1 MKKIIAFLL
10 ATLMIVAV
18 SACAKQGGKDKDN
31 DQNQNDKTPENIFAD
46 VDLQGETYTLM
57 CFTTTEGTAKINSY
71 SDLSADEL
79 SGDPVNDAVY
89 ERNEKIKSNLNCDLE
104 IYEMGTYGAS
114 GTINVGSDLK
124 NILLAG
130 NPDNISAGFVN
141 GISLSALIKGEVL
154 YNLNDIDTLG
164 LDNEW
169 WYKGANDSMTINGKL
184 FAATGDFSVRG
195 LVSMTS
201 IFFNKT
207 LLERYEALENPY
219 DLVRSG
225 KWTID
230 KLAEYASVMTEIG
243 GDGTLSVDDQVGFV
257 SEWGSSYYYLSA
269 AGIRAYENNGTDVV
283 FAMNNSNAQTM
294 VTKISNLLT
303 NKQVSKI
310 VADHY
315 NDNYSAAGVLSY
327 FGDNKIAF
335 YSHNIYDA
343 LELRDMEAE
352 FGMLPLPKL
361 DESQTQYYSISNRY
375 FSSYALIPLASPDA
389 EVAGT
394 LLNALAYYGNMHLRE
409 AVYDRSFRS
418 LKLLRDEDSVQ
429 MFELI
434 IDTQIQDMGL
444 FFTSTAYS
452 LISGIGKSN
461 PGAFVSNLKKNE
473 PNVNKEIG
481 ELLAIYKA

>member
-10 ATLMIVAV
+10 ASLMILAV
-18 SACAKQGGKDKDN
+18 SACAEKSNTDKGKNPVEDT
-31 DQNQNDKTPENIFAD
+31 QQENMFAD
-46 VDLQGETYTLM
+46 VDLAGETYTIL
-57 CFTTTEGTAKINSY
+57 CLSTTDATMKINSY
-71 SDLSADEL
+71 SDLVADEL
-79 SGDPVNDAVY
+79 TGDPVDDAVY
-89 ERNEKIKSNLNCDLE
+89 ERNEKIKANLNCELD
-104 IYEMGTYGAS
+104 IYEIGTFGAS
-114 GTINVGSDLK
+114 GTINVGADLK
-124 NILLAG
+124 TILLAG

-141 GISLSALIKGEVL
+141 GISLAALIQGEVL
-154 YNLNDIDTLG
+154 YNLNEIDTLG
-164 LDNEW
+164 LENDW
-169 WYKGANDSMTINGKL
+169 WYKEANDSMTINGKL

-207 LLERYEALENPY
+207 LLERYEDLENPY

-230 KLAEYASVMTEIG
+230 KLVEYSNVMTMAG
-243 GDGTLSVDDQVGFV
+243 GDGTLTIDNQVGFV

-269 AGIRAYENNGTDVV
+269 AGIRAYENNGTDIV
-283 FAMNNSNAQTM
+283 FAMNNASAQEM

-315 NDNYSAAGVLSY
+315 GDDYSAGGVLSY

-361 DESQTQYYSISNRY
+361 NEAQTDYYSISNRY
-375 FSSYALIPLASPDA
+375 FSSYALVPLASPDP
-389 EVAGT
+389 ETAGI
-394 LLNALAYYGNMHLRE
+394 LLNALSYYGNMHLRE

-418 LKLLRDEDSVQ
+418 LKLLRDEDSVE

-434 IDTQIQDMGL
+434 IKTQIQDMGL

-461 PGAFVSNLKKNE
+461 PGAFSSNLKKSE
-473 PNVNKEIG
+473 PSINKEIQQ
-481 ELLAIYKA
+481 LLAIYKA